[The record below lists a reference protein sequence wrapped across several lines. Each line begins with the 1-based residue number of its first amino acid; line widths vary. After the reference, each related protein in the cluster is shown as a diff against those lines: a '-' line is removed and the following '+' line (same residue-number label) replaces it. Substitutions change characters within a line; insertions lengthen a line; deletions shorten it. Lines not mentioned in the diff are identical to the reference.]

1 MNAAHLILALL
12 YLGGCFLSGL
22 LEGGSMSAAA
32 GAIKGASRL
41 AAAPLGG
48 GPDHRIDRIGQP
60 IAAQCAL
67 RRLHV
72 ARTALTDGG
81 ATIFAS
87 AICAYPTAAR
97 SRGLSRKR
105 AAMMRPTTSGPK
117 SASWRLWPDE

>member
-1 MNAAHLILALL
+1 
-12 YLGGCFLSGL
+12 
-22 LEGGSMSAAA
+22 MSAAA

-105 AAMMRPTTSGPK
+105 AAVVDLHDAADDLGAEVGELATLAG
-117 SASWRLWPDE
+117 